1 MMKKKTKILI
11 CVLCAVAIA
20 GIAGGLFAKF
30 HTKKIRPK
38 ETVSIKSVSGIN
50 LDEITLTAHRG
61 LSAIEPE
68 NTLPA
73 FKAACEA
80 KYNYVEFDIEPT
92 PTASG

>member
-1 MMKKKTKILI
+1 MKKKTKILI
-11 CVLCAVAIA
+11 CVLCAAAIA

-68 NTLPA
+68 NTSPLSRRR
-73 FKAACEA
+73 A
-80 KYNYVEFDIEPT
+80 KLNITMFEFEYRADLRRQV
-92 PTASG
+92 G